1 MQCIVRHCEHYLLVC
16 PNAEELIGIP
26 LVLHINKSSLR
37 RQFAVVWNARY
48 ALIEIEMVKM
58 HQLPDYL
65 VMHNEIKHIL
75 PV

>member
-37 RQFAVVWNARY
+37 RQFAVVCP
-48 ALIEIEMVKM
+48 LGM
-58 HQLPDYL
+58 L
-65 VMHNEIKHIL
+65 VMLLLKL
-75 PV
+75 KW